1 MIFDAFPYFNEVDV
15 LEIRLRELSPIVDM
29 FIIVESGETYGG
41 QVRDLS
47 QPSVKKFEL
56 FHEFCGRIVHVWL
69 PRLEPKCTDRV
80 SGRKREAF
88 QRDALLD
95 GIRQHSA
102 SPDDVVIIS
111 DCDEI
116 PRAAAVREGL
126 FRIQD
131 GIHRFKQRS
140 FYYNVNTLVDYGH
153 DWASR
158 ARIGTVRQLEE
169 VGSVYK
175 FRMAPAQEIENGGWH
190 FGYFGGKERIKQK
203 VSALSPFLA
212 EYKLFGDEELDKDI
226 REGRD
231 LHHRRCELPE
241 KFWKAES
248 DDPTLPQYLLDNP
261 ERFKHFHA

>member
-1 MIFDAFPYFNEVDV
+1 MIFDCIPFFNELDV
-15 LEIRLRELSPIVDM
+15 LEVRLNELAPIVDR
-29 FIIVESGETYGG
+29 FLIIEACETFGGEG
-41 QVRDLS
+41 RL
-47 QPSVKKFEL
+47 PILRREWPRFR
-56 FHEFCGRIVHVWL
+56 EFSRQSDIFCLAGL
-69 PRLEPKCTDRV
+69 QPKCTDRV
-80 SGRKREAF
+80 TGRMREAYL
-88 QRDALLD
+88 RDQLLPW
-95 GIRQHSA
+95 IRHYST

-116 PRAAAVREGL
+116 PSAAAVREGL
-126 FRIQD
+126 FRIHD

-175 FRMAPAQEIENGGWH
+175 FRMAPALEIENGGWH